1 MFQNERRLQKIGSSI
16 LMSLPAEWIKTLGLK
31 KGDILSIENNDDKSI
46 TIFPTSN
53 RNSQAKEI
61 AIHLLDL
68 SHEKLIN
75 QIYGAYLL
83 GYDII
88 KIVGRTQ
95 IDFENREIIKKAM
108 RNLIGLE
115 IVDEDGLNMTIQFLL
130 DAHSMNI
137 SKILKQMSS
146 IVSGMHKDIV
156 NAMKTRDSEIDLLV
170 RGRDDEVNRQYFL
183 IVRLIRTAMM
193 DRRLA
198 SSLDLS
204 NIDILDYRIAANHL
218 ENAGDFISRLSS
230 QLSGFFDKIKYE
242 KIIEAN
248 YLILEM
254 QEKSISGFITKDTEK
269 SSHVVT
275 LFNKFNAIS
284 NFIKNDYIKLEGNY
298 QSALKIIN
306 IIYTM
311 DEIARCWVDITD
323 LIKPVYSIR

>member
-31 KGDILSIENNDDKSI
+31 KGDILSIENNDDNSI

-156 NAMKTRDSEIDLLV
+156 NAMKTSDSEIDLLV

-275 LFNKFNAIS
+275 LFNKFDAIS
-284 NFIKNDYIKLEGNY
+284 TFIKNDYVKLEGNY

>member
-1 MFQNERRLQKIGSSI
+1 MFQNERRLQKIGSSV
-16 LMSLPAEWIKTLGLK
+16 LMSLPAEWIKTMGLK
-31 KGDILSIENNDDKSI
+31 KGDILSIENNDDNSI
-46 TIFPTSN
+46 TIFPAGD

-61 AIHLLDL
+61 ALHLLDL
-68 SHEKLIN
+68 SHDKLIN

-95 IDFENREIIKKAM
+95 IDFEDREVIKKAM

-130 DAHSMNI
+130 DAHSLNV

-146 IVSGMHKDIV
+146 IVSGTHKDIV
-156 NAMKTRDSEIDLLV
+156 NAMKTRDDGIGLLV

-218 ENAGDFISRLSS
+218 ENAGDLISRLSS
-230 QLSGFFDKIKYE
+230 QLSGFLDEIKYE

-275 LFNKFNAIS
+275 LFNKFDAIS
-284 NFIKNDYIKLEGNY
+284 TFIKNDYIKLEENY
-298 QSALKIIN
+298 QSVLKIIN

-311 DEIARCWVDITD
+311 DEIARCWVDIAD
-323 LIKPVYSIR
+323 LIKPDYSIR

>member
-31 KGDILSIENNDDKSI
+31 KGDILSIENNDDNSI
-46 TIFPTSN
+46 TIFPTSD
-53 RNSQAKEI
+53 RSSQAKEI

-230 QLSGFFDKIKYE
+230 QLSSFFDKIKYE

-275 LFNKFNAIS
+275 LFNKFDAIS
-284 NFIKNDYIKLEGNY
+284 TFIKNDYIKLEGNY

>member
-31 KGDILSIENNDDKSI
+31 KGDILSIENNDDNSI
-46 TIFPTSN
+46 TIFPTGD

-146 IVSGMHKDIV
+146 IVNGMHKDIV

-230 QLSGFFDKIKYE
+230 QLSGSFDKIKYE

-275 LFNKFNAIS
+275 LFNKFNEIS
-284 NFIKNDYIKLEGNY
+284 TFIKNDYIKLEGNY

>member
-1 MFQNERRLQKIGSSI
+1 MFQNERRLQKIGSSV

-31 KGDILSIENNDDKSI
+31 KGDILSIENNDDNSI
-46 TIFPTSN
+46 TIFPAGD
-53 RNSQAKEI
+53 RNSQAKAI
-61 AIHLLDL
+61 TIHLLDL
-68 SHEKLIN
+68 SHDKLIN

-95 IDFENREIIKKAM
+95 IDFEDREIIKKAM

-130 DAHSMNI
+130 DAHSLNV

-146 IVSGMHKDIV
+146 IVIGTHKDIV
-156 NAMKTRDSEIDLLV
+156 NAMRTRDSEIDLLV

-218 ENAGDFISRLSS
+218 ENAGDLISRLSS
-230 QLSGFFDKIKYE
+230 QLSGFLDEIKYE

-248 YLILEM
+248 YLILDM

-275 LFNKFNAIS
+275 LFNKFDAIS
-284 NFIKNDYIKLEGNY
+284 TFIKNDYIKLEGNY
-298 QSALKIIN
+298 ESALKIIN

-311 DEIARCWVDITD
+311 DEIARCWVDIAD
-323 LIKPVYSIR
+323 LIKPDYSIR

>member
-1 MFQNERRLQKIGSSI
+1 MLQNERRLQKIGSSV

-31 KGDILSIENNDDKSI
+31 KGDILSIENNHDNSI
-46 TIFPTSN
+46 TIFPARD
-53 RNSQAKEI
+53 RNSQGTEI
-61 AIHLLDL
+61 AIHLFDL
-68 SHEKLIN
+68 SHDKLIN

-83 GYDII
+83 GYDLI
-88 KIVGRTQ
+88 KIIGKTQ

-130 DAHSMNI
+130 DARSMNI

-146 IVSGMHKDIV
+146 IVNGTHRDIV
-156 NAMKTRDSEIDLLV
+156 SAMKTGETHIDLLV

-218 ENAGDFISRLSS
+218 ENAGDLISKLSS
-230 QLSGFFDKIKYE
+230 QLSGSFDEIKYK
-242 KIIEAN
+242 KIIEGN

-269 SSHVVT
+269 SSQVVT

-298 QSALKIIN
+298 QSVLNIIN

-311 DEIARCWVDITD
+311 DEIAKCWVDIAD

>member
-31 KGDILSIENNDDKSI
+31 KGDILSIENNDDNSI
-46 TIFPTSN
+46 TIFPTGD

-137 SKILKQMSS
+137 SKILKQMNS

-230 QLSGFFDKIKYE
+230 QLSRFFDKIKYE

-275 LFNKFNAIS
+275 LFNKFDAIS
-284 NFIKNDYIKLEGNY
+284 TFIKNDYIKLEGNY
-298 QSALKIIN
+298 ESALKIIN

>member
-1 MFQNERRLQKIGSSI
+1 MLQNERRLQKIGSSV

-31 KGDILSIENNDDKSI
+31 KGDILSIENNQDNSI
-46 TIFPTSN
+46 TIFPAKD
-53 RNSQAKEI
+53 RNNQGTEI
-61 AIHLLDL
+61 AIHLFDL
-68 SHEKLIN
+68 SHDKLIN

-83 GYDII
+83 GYDLI
-88 KIVGRTQ
+88 KIVGKTQ

-146 IVSGMHKDIV
+146 IVNGTHKDIV
-156 NAMKTRDSEIDLLV
+156 SAMKTGETHIDLLV

-218 ENAGDFISRLSS
+218 ENAGDLVTKLSS
-230 QLSGFFDKIKYE
+230 QLSDSFDEIKYQ

-269 SSHVVT
+269 SSQVVT

-284 NFIKNDYIKLEGNY
+284 NLIKNDYIKKEGNY
-298 QSALKIIN
+298 QSVLNIIN

-311 DEIARCWVDITD
+311 DEIAKCWVDIAD

>member
-1 MFQNERRLQKIGSSI
+1 MFQNERRLQKIGSSV
-16 LMSLPAEWIKTLGLK
+16 LMSLPAEWVKTLGLK
-31 KGDILSIENNDDKSI
+31 KGDILSIENNDDNSI
-46 TIFPTSN
+46 TIFPTRD
-53 RNSQAKEI
+53 RNNQDKEI
-61 AIHLLDL
+61 AIHLFDL
-68 SHEKLIN
+68 SHDRLIN

-88 KIVGRTQ
+88 KIIGKTQ

-115 IVDEDGLNMTIQFLL
+115 IVDEDGLNVTIQFLL

-137 SKILKQMSS
+137 SKILKQMNS
-146 IVSGMHKDIV
+146 IVNGMHRDIV
-156 NAMKTRDSEIDLLV
+156 NAMKSRETNIDLLV

-198 SSLDLS
+198 SSLDLT

-218 ENAGDFISRLSS
+218 ENAGDLISKLSS
-230 QLSGFFDKIKYE
+230 QLSGSFDEIKHE

-248 YLILEM
+248 LLILEM

-275 LFNKFNAIS
+275 LFNKFNTIS

-298 QSALKIIN
+298 QSVLKTIN
-306 IIYTM
+306 IVYTM
-311 DEIARCWVDITD
+311 DEIAKCWVDITD

>member
-1 MFQNERRLQKIGSSI
+1 
-16 LMSLPAEWIKTLGLK
+16 MSLPAEWIKTLGLK

-53 RNSQAKEI
+53 RNSEAKEI

-275 LFNKFNAIS
+275 LFNKFDAIS

-311 DEIARCWVDITD
+311 DDIARCWVDITD

>member
-46 TIFPTSN
+46 TIFPTSD

-61 AIHLLDL
+61 AIHLLNL

-156 NAMKTRDSEIDLLV
+156 NAMKTRESEIDLLV

-230 QLSGFFDKIKYE
+230 QLSGFFDEIKYE

-275 LFNKFNAIS
+275 LFNKFDAIS
-284 NFIKNDYIKLEGNY
+284 TFIKNDYIKLEGNY

>member
-1 MFQNERRLQKIGSSI
+1 MFQNERRLQKIGSSV
-16 LMSLPAEWIKTLGLK
+16 LMSLPAEWIKTMGLK
-31 KGDILSIENNDDKSI
+31 KGDILSIENNDDNSI
-46 TIFPTSN
+46 TIFPAAD

-68 SHEKLIN
+68 SHDKLIN

-95 IDFENREIIKKAM
+95 IDFEDREIIKKAM

-130 DAHSMNI
+130 DAHSLNV

-146 IVSGMHKDIV
+146 IVSGTHKDIV
-156 NAMKTRDSEIDLLV
+156 NAMKTRDGGIDLLV

-218 ENAGDFISRLSS
+218 ENAGDLISRLSS
-230 QLSGFFDKIKYE
+230 QLSGFLDEIKYE

-275 LFNKFNAIS
+275 LFNKFDAIS
-284 NFIKNDYIKLEGNY
+284 TFIKNDYIKLEENY
-298 QSALKIIN
+298 QSVLKIIN

-311 DEIARCWVDITD
+311 DEIARCWVDIAD
-323 LIKPVYSIR
+323 LIKPDYSIR

>member
-1 MFQNERRLQKIGSSI
+1 MLQNERRLQKIGSSV

-31 KGDILSIENNDDKSI
+31 KGDILSIENNQDNSI
-46 TIFPTSN
+46 TIFPAKD
-53 RNSQAKEI
+53 RNNQGTEI
-61 AIHLLDL
+61 AIHLLHL
-68 SHEKLIN
+68 SHDKLIN

-83 GYDII
+83 GYDLI
-88 KIVGRTQ
+88 KIVGKTQ

-146 IVSGMHKDIV
+146 IVNGTHRDIV
-156 NAMKTRDSEIDLLV
+156 SAMKSGETNIDLLV

-218 ENAGDFISRLSS
+218 ENAGDLVTKLSS
-230 QLSGFFDKIKYE
+230 QLSGSFDEIKYQ

-269 SSHVVT
+269 SSQVVT

-284 NFIKNDYIKLEGNY
+284 NLIKNDYIKLEGNY
-298 QSALKIIN
+298 QSVLNIIN

-311 DEIARCWVDITD
+311 DEIAKCWVDIAD

>member
-31 KGDILSIENNDDKSI
+31 KGDILSIENNDDNSI
-46 TIFPTSN
+46 TIFPTSD
-53 RNSQAKEI
+53 RSSQAKEI

-254 QEKSISGFITKDTEK
+254 QEKSVSGFITKDTEK

-275 LFNKFNAIS
+275 LFNKFDAIS
-284 NFIKNDYIKLEGNY
+284 TFIKNDYIKLEGNY

>member
-1 MFQNERRLQKIGSSI
+1 MLQSERRLQKIGSSV

-31 KGDILSIENNDDKSI
+31 KGDILSIENNHDNSI
-46 TIFPTSN
+46 TVFPVRD
-53 RNSQAKEI
+53 RNSQGTEI
-61 AIHLLDL
+61 TIHLFDL
-68 SHEKLIN
+68 SHDKLIN

-83 GYDII
+83 GYDLI
-88 KIVGRTQ
+88 KIVGKTQ

-130 DAHSMNI
+130 DARSMNI

-146 IVSGMHKDIV
+146 IVNGTHRDIV
-156 NAMKTRDSEIDLLV
+156 SAMKTGETNIDLLV

-218 ENAGDFISRLSS
+218 ENAGDLISKLSS
-230 QLSGFFDKIKYE
+230 QLSGSFDEIKYK
-242 KIIEAN
+242 KIIEGN

-269 SSHVVT
+269 SSQVVT

-298 QSALKIIN
+298 QSVLNIIN

-311 DEIARCWVDITD
+311 DEIAKCWVDIAD

>member
-31 KGDILSIENNDDKSI
+31 KGDILSIENNDDNSI
-46 TIFPTSN
+46 TIFPTRD

-68 SHEKLIN
+68 SHDKLIN

-95 IDFENREIIKKAM
+95 IDFQNREIIKKAM

-156 NAMKTRDSEIDLLV
+156 NAMKTSDSEIDLLV

-230 QLSGFFDKIKYE
+230 QLSGFFDEIKYE

-254 QEKSISGFITKDTEK
+254 QEKSISGFITKNTEK

-275 LFNKFNAIS
+275 LFNKFDAIS
-284 NFIKNDYIKLEGNY
+284 TFIKNDYLKLEGNY
-298 QSALKIIN
+298 QSALKIIS

>member
-1 MFQNERRLQKIGSSI
+1 MFQNERRLQKIGSSV
-16 LMSLPAEWIKTLGLK
+16 LMSLPAEWIKTMGLK
-31 KGDILSIENNDDKSI
+31 KGDILSIENNDDNSI
-46 TIFPTSN
+46 TIFPAAD

-61 AIHLLDL
+61 EIHLLDL
-68 SHEKLIN
+68 SHDKLIN

-95 IDFENREIIKKAM
+95 IDFEDREIIKKAM

-130 DAHSMNI
+130 DAHSLNV

-146 IVSGMHKDIV
+146 IVSGTHKDIV
-156 NAMKTRDSEIDLLV
+156 NAMKTRDGGIGLLV

-218 ENAGDFISRLSS
+218 ENAGDLISRLSS
-230 QLSGFFDKIKYE
+230 QLSGFLDEIKYE

-275 LFNKFNAIS
+275 LFNKFDAIS
-284 NFIKNDYIKLEGNY
+284 TFIKNDYIKLEENY
-298 QSALKIIN
+298 QSVLKIIN

-311 DEIARCWVDITD
+311 DEIARCWVDIAD
-323 LIKPVYSIR
+323 LIKPDYSIR

>member
-1 MFQNERRLQKIGSSI
+1 MFQNERRLQKIGSSV
-16 LMSLPAEWIKTLGLK
+16 LMSLPAEWIKTMGLK
-31 KGDILSIENNDDKSI
+31 KGDILSIENNDDNSI
-46 TIFPTSN
+46 TIFPAAD

-68 SHEKLIN
+68 LHDKLIN

-95 IDFENREIIKKAM
+95 IDFEDREIIKKAM

-130 DAHSMNI
+130 DAHSLNV

-146 IVSGMHKDIV
+146 IVSGTHKDIV
-156 NAMKTRDSEIDLLV
+156 NAMKTRDGGIGLLV

-218 ENAGDFISRLSS
+218 ENAGDLISRLSS
-230 QLSGFFDKIKYE
+230 QLSGFLDEIKYE

-275 LFNKFNAIS
+275 LFNKFDAIS
-284 NFIKNDYIKLEGNY
+284 TFIKNDYIKLEENY
-298 QSALKIIN
+298 QSVLKIIN

-311 DEIARCWVDITD
+311 DEIARCWVDIAD
-323 LIKPVYSIR
+323 LIKPDYSIR

>member
-46 TIFPTSN
+46 TIFPTSD

-88 KIVGRTQ
+88 KIIGRTQ

-275 LFNKFNAIS
+275 LFNKFDAIS
-284 NFIKNDYIKLEGNY
+284 TFIKNDYIKLEGNY

>member
-1 MFQNERRLQKIGSSI
+1 MFQNERRLQKIGSSV
-16 LMSLPAEWIKTLGLK
+16 LMSLPAEWIKTMGLK
-31 KGDILSIENNDDKSI
+31 KGDILSIENNDDNSI
-46 TIFPTSN
+46 TVFPAAD

-68 SHEKLIN
+68 SHDKLIN

-95 IDFENREIIKKAM
+95 IDFEDREIIKKAM

-130 DAHSMNI
+130 DAHSLNV

-146 IVSGMHKDIV
+146 IVSGTHKDIV
-156 NAMKTRDSEIDLLV
+156 NAMKTRDGGIGLLV

-218 ENAGDFISRLSS
+218 ENAGDLISRLSS
-230 QLSGFFDKIKYE
+230 QLSGFLDEIKYE

-275 LFNKFNAIS
+275 LFNKFDAIS
-284 NFIKNDYIKLEGNY
+284 TFIKNDYIKLEENY
-298 QSALKIIN
+298 QSVLKIIN

-311 DEIARCWVDITD
+311 DEIARCWVDIAD
-323 LIKPVYSIR
+323 LIKPDYSIR

>member
-254 QEKSISGFITKDTEK
+254 QEKSVSGFITKDTEK

-275 LFNKFNAIS
+275 LFNKFDAIS
-284 NFIKNDYIKLEGNY
+284 TFIKNDYIKLEGNY

-311 DEIARCWVDITD
+311 DDIARCWVDITD

>member
-1 MFQNERRLQKIGSSI
+1 MLQNERRLQKIGSSV

-31 KGDILSIENNDDKSI
+31 KGDILSIENNQDNSI
-46 TIFPTSN
+46 TIFPAKD
-53 RNSQAKEI
+53 RNNQGTEI
-61 AIHLLDL
+61 AIHLLHVAHD
-68 SHEKLIN
+68 KLIN

-83 GYDII
+83 GYDLI
-88 KIVGRTQ
+88 KIVGKTQ

-146 IVSGMHKDIV
+146 IVNGTHRDILS
-156 NAMKTRDSEIDLLV
+156 AMKSGETNIDLLV

-218 ENAGDFISRLSS
+218 ENAGDLVTKLSS
-230 QLSGFFDKIKYE
+230 QLSGSFDEIKYQ

-269 SSHVVT
+269 SSQVVT

-284 NFIKNDYIKLEGNY
+284 NLIKNDYIKLEGNY
-298 QSALKIIN
+298 QSVLNIIN

-311 DEIARCWVDITD
+311 DEIAKCWVDIAD

>member
-31 KGDILSIENNDDKSI
+31 KGDILSIENNDDNSI
-46 TIFPTSN
+46 TIFPTRD

-61 AIHLLDL
+61 AIHLLNL

-156 NAMKTRDSEIDLLV
+156 NAMKTRESEIDLLV

-230 QLSGFFDKIKYE
+230 QLSGFFDEIKYE

-275 LFNKFNAIS
+275 LFNKFAAIS
-284 NFIKNDYIKLEGNY
+284 TFIKNDYIKLEGNY

-323 LIKPVYSIR
+323 LIKPIYSIR

>member
-275 LFNKFNAIS
+275 LFNKFDAIS
-284 NFIKNDYIKLEGNY
+284 TFIKNDYIKLEGNY

-311 DEIARCWVDITD
+311 DDIARCWVDITD

>member
-1 MFQNERRLQKIGSSI
+1 MLQNERRLQKIGSSI

-31 KGDILSIENNDDKSI
+31 KGDILSIENNHDNSI
-46 TIFPTSN
+46 TVFPARD
-53 RNSQAKEI
+53 RNSQGTEI
-61 AIHLLDL
+61 TIHLFDL
-68 SHEKLIN
+68 SHDKLIN

-83 GYDII
+83 GYDLI
-88 KIVGRTQ
+88 KIVGKTQ

-130 DAHSMNI
+130 DARSMNI

-146 IVSGMHKDIV
+146 IVNGTHRDIV
-156 NAMKTRDSEIDLLV
+156 SAMKTGETNIDLLV

-218 ENAGDFISRLSS
+218 ENAGDLISKLSS
-230 QLSGFFDKIKYE
+230 QLSGSFDEIKYK
-242 KIIEAN
+242 KIIEGN

-269 SSHVVT
+269 SSQVVT

-298 QSALKIIN
+298 QSVLNIIN

-311 DEIARCWVDITD
+311 DEIAKCWVDIAD

>member
-1 MFQNERRLQKIGSSI
+1 MLQNERRLQKIGSSA

-31 KGDILSIENNDDKSI
+31 KGDILSIENNHDNSI
-46 TIFPTSN
+46 TIFPARD
-53 RNSQAKEI
+53 RNSQGPEI
-61 AIHLLDL
+61 TIHLFDL
-68 SHEKLIN
+68 SHDKLIN

-83 GYDII
+83 GYDLI

-95 IDFENREIIKKAM
+95 IDYENREIIKKAM

-130 DAHSMNI
+130 DARSMNI

-146 IVSGMHKDIV
+146 IVNGTHRDIV
-156 NAMKTRDSEIDLLV
+156 SAMKTGETQIDLLV

-218 ENAGDFISRLSS
+218 ENAGDLISKLSS
-230 QLSGFFDKIKYE
+230 QLSGSFDDIKYK
-242 KIIEAN
+242 KIIEGN

-269 SSHVVT
+269 SSQVVT

-298 QSALKIIN
+298 QSVLNIIN
-306 IIYTM
+306 IIYIM
-311 DEIARCWVDITD
+311 DEIAKCWVDIAD

>member
-46 TIFPTSN
+46 TIFPSNN

-275 LFNKFNAIS
+275 LFNKFDAIS
-284 NFIKNDYIKLEGNY
+284 TFIKNDYIKLEGNY

>member
-31 KGDILSIENNDDKSI
+31 KGDILSIENNDDNSI
-46 TIFPTSN
+46 TIFPTSD
-53 RNSQAKEI
+53 RSSQAKEI

-83 GYDII
+83 GYDTI

-275 LFNKFNAIS
+275 LFNKFDAIS
-284 NFIKNDYIKLEGNY
+284 TFIKNDYVKLEGNY

>member
-1 MFQNERRLQKIGSSI
+1 
-16 LMSLPAEWIKTLGLK
+16 MSLPAEWVKTLGLK
-31 KGDILSIENNDDKSI
+31 KGDILSIENNNDNSI
-46 TIFPTSN
+46 TIFPASD
-53 RNSQAKEI
+53 RNSRDKEI
-61 AIHLLDL
+61 AIHLSDV
-68 SHEKLIN
+68 SHDKLIN

-88 KIVGRTQ
+88 KIVGKTQ
-95 IDFENREIIKKAM
+95 INFENREIIKKAM

-115 IVDEDGLNMTIQFLL
+115 IVDEDGLKMTIQFLL

-146 IVSGMHKDIV
+146 IVNGMHRDII
-156 NAMKTRDSEIDLLV
+156 NAMKTRETNIDLLV

-183 IVRLIRTAMM
+183 IVRLIRTAMV

-218 ENAGDFISRLSS
+218 ENAGDLISKLSS
-230 QLSGFFDKIKYE
+230 QLSGSFDEIRYE

-275 LFNKFNAIS
+275 LFNKFNTIS

-298 QSALKIIN
+298 QSVLKTIN
-306 IIYTM
+306 IVYTM
-311 DEIARCWVDITD
+311 DEIAKCWVDITD

>member
-1 MFQNERRLQKIGSSI
+1 
-16 LMSLPAEWIKTLGLK
+16 MSLPAEWIKTLGLK

-46 TIFPTSN
+46 TIFPTSD

-275 LFNKFNAIS
+275 LFNKFDAIS
-284 NFIKNDYIKLEGNY
+284 TFIKNDYIKLEGNY

>member
-16 LMSLPAEWIKTLGLK
+16 LMSLPAEWIRTLGLK
-31 KGDILSIENNDDKSI
+31 KGDILSIENNDDNSI
-46 TIFPTSN
+46 TIFSAGD
-53 RNSQAKEI
+53 RNSHTKEI
-61 AIHLLDL
+61 TIHLLDL
-68 SHEKLIN
+68 SHDKLIN

-83 GYDII
+83 GYDVI

-95 IDFENREIIKKAM
+95 IDFEDREIIKKAM

-130 DAHSMNI
+130 DAYSLNV

-156 NAMKTRDSEIDLLV
+156 NAMNIRDSEIDLLV

-218 ENAGDFISRLSS
+218 ENAGDLITRLSS
-230 QLSGFFDKIKYE
+230 QLSGFPDEIKYE

-275 LFNKFNAIS
+275 LFNKFDAIS
-284 NFIKNDYIKLEGNY
+284 TFIKNDYIKSKVNY
-298 QSALKIIN
+298 DSALRIIN

-311 DEIARCWVDITD
+311 DEIARCWVDIAD
-323 LIKPVYSIR
+323 LIKPDYSIR

>member
-1 MFQNERRLQKIGSSI
+1 
-16 LMSLPAEWIKTLGLK
+16 MSLPAEWIKTLGLK

-88 KIVGRTQ
+88 KIIGRTQ

-275 LFNKFNAIS
+275 LFNKFDAIS
-284 NFIKNDYIKLEGNY
+284 TFIKNDYIKLEGNY

-311 DEIARCWVDITD
+311 DDIARCWVDITD

>member
-31 KGDILSIENNDDKSI
+31 KGDILSIENNDDNSI
-46 TIFPTSN
+46 TIFPTSD
-53 RNSQAKEI
+53 RSSQAKEI

-156 NAMKTRDSEIDLLV
+156 NAMKTSDSEIDLLV

-275 LFNKFNAIS
+275 LFNKFDAIS
-284 NFIKNDYIKLEGNY
+284 TFIKNDYIKLEGNY

>member
-1 MFQNERRLQKIGSSI
+1 
-16 LMSLPAEWIKTLGLK
+16 
-31 KGDILSIENNDDKSI
+31 
-46 TIFPTSN
+46 
-53 RNSQAKEI
+53 
-61 AIHLLDL
+61 
-68 SHEKLIN
+68 
-75 QIYGAYLL
+75 
-83 GYDII
+83 
-88 KIVGRTQ
+88 
-95 IDFENREIIKKAM
+95 
-108 RNLIGLE
+108 E

-130 DAHSMNI
+130 DAHSLNV

-146 IVSGMHKDIV
+146 IVSGTHKDIV
-156 NAMKTRDSEIDLLV
+156 NAMKTRDDGIGLLV

-218 ENAGDFISRLSS
+218 ENAGDLISRLSS
-230 QLSGFFDKIKYE
+230 QLSGFLDEIKYE

-275 LFNKFNAIS
+275 LFNKFDAIS
-284 NFIKNDYIKLEGNY
+284 TFIKNDYIKLEENY
-298 QSALKIIN
+298 QSVLKIIN

-311 DEIARCWVDITD
+311 DEIARCWVDIAD
-323 LIKPVYSIR
+323 LIKPDYSIR

>member
-1 MFQNERRLQKIGSSI
+1 MLQNERRLQKIGSSI

-31 KGDILSIENNDDKSI
+31 KGDILSIENNHDNSI
-46 TIFPTSN
+46 TIFPARD
-53 RNSQAKEI
+53 RNSQGTEI
-61 AIHLLDL
+61 TIHLFDL
-68 SHEKLIN
+68 SHDKLIN

-83 GYDII
+83 GYDLI
-88 KIVGRTQ
+88 KIVGKTQ

-130 DAHSMNI
+130 DARSMNI

-146 IVSGMHKDIV
+146 IVNGTHRDIV
-156 NAMKTRDSEIDLLV
+156 SAMKTGETNIDLLV

-218 ENAGDFISRLSS
+218 ENAGDLISKLSS
-230 QLSGFFDKIKYE
+230 QLSGSFDEIKYK
-242 KIIEAN
+242 KIIEGN

-269 SSHVVT
+269 SSQVVT

-298 QSALKIIN
+298 QSVLNIIN

-311 DEIARCWVDITD
+311 DEIAKCWVDIAD

>member
-31 KGDILSIENNDDKSI
+31 KGDILSIENNDDNSI
-46 TIFPTSN
+46 TIFPAGD

-68 SHEKLIN
+68 SHDKLIN

-95 IDFENREIIKKAM
+95 IDFEDREIIKKAM

-130 DAHSMNI
+130 DAHSLNV

-146 IVSGMHKDIV
+146 IVSGTHKDIV
-156 NAMKTRDSEIDLLV
+156 NAMKTRDGGIGLLV

-218 ENAGDFISRLSS
+218 ENAGDLISRLSS
-230 QLSGFFDKIKYE
+230 QLSGFLDEIKYE

-275 LFNKFNAIS
+275 LFNKFDAIS
-284 NFIKNDYIKLEGNY
+284 TFIKNDYIKLEENY
-298 QSALKIIN
+298 QSVLKIIN

-311 DEIARCWVDITD
+311 DEIARCWVDIAD
-323 LIKPVYSIR
+323 LIKPDYSIR

>member
-16 LMSLPAEWIKTLGLK
+16 LISLPAEWIKTLGLK
-31 KGDILSIENNDDKSI
+31 KGDILSIENNDDNSI
-46 TIFPTSN
+46 TIFPTGD

-68 SHEKLIN
+68 SHDKLIN

-95 IDFENREIIKKAM
+95 IDFQNREIIKKEM

-230 QLSGFFDKIKYE
+230 QLSGFFDEIKYE

-275 LFNKFNAIS
+275 LFNKFDAIS
-284 NFIKNDYIKLEGNY
+284 TFIKNDYLKLEGNY
-298 QSALKIIN
+298 QSALKIIS